1 MRFVAFIEDLV
12 DHLVSLTVR
21 TELDG

>member
-12 DHLVSLTVR
+12 DHLVRLTVR